1 MSEEVNSKWKT
12 LMNVWL
18 EGALNASTFILATQ
32 VKFFTHMMSSVATDL
47 FMQASRE
54 EYGGKIAGAETLAQA
69 VENYMVAEV
78 QIGIAAAGD
87 LAVQQKDAHTVEI
100 TINDCPY
107 GVACGHFI
115 SALQE
120 TGDFGKDDIP
130 CLRANCYEVAVAR
143 MTGAECY
150 YQLLQFAP
158 GIRCRAG
165 LEVV

>member
-1 MSEEVNSKWKT
+1 MSEEVNNKWKT

-32 VKFFTHMMSSVATDL
+32 VKFFTHMMSNVATDL
-47 FMQASRE
+47 FMQASKE
-54 EYGGKIAGAETLAQA
+54 EYGSEIAGTETIAQA
-69 VENYMVAEV
+69 MENYMMVEV
-78 QIGIAAAGD
+78 QMGIAANGD
-87 LAVQQKDAHTVEI
+87 LSFQQKDAHTVDI
-100 TINDCPY
+100 TVKDCPY

-120 TGDFGKDDIP
+120 TGDFSKDDIP

-150 YQLLQFAP
+150 YRLLQFAP
-158 GIRCRAG
+158 GIRCRAR

>member
-1 MSEEVNSKWKT
+1 MSEEVNNKWKT

-32 VKFFTHMMSSVATDL
+32 VKFFTHMMSNVATDL
-47 FMQASRE
+47 FLQASRE
-54 EYGGKIAGAETLAQA
+54 ECGGEIAEAETMVQA

-78 QIGIAAAGD
+78 HIGVAAAGD
-87 LAVQQKDAHTVEI
+87 LAVQQKDAHTVEV
-100 TINDCPY
+100 TVNNCPY

-120 TGDFGKDDIP
+120 TGDFSNDDMP
-130 CLRANCYEVAVAR
+130 CLRANCYEVAIAR

-150 YQLLQFAP
+150 YRLLQFAP
-158 GIRCRAG
+158 GIRCRAR